1 MAASGVMMGQG
12 IRNASPRARDRSLLA
27 PSCCNLMRSAG
38 AGKRQ
43 RDRDPSH
50 VPGMSLQIEHL
61 SLTYANGVHA
71 LRDVSLAVPPGL
83 FGLLGPNG
91 AGKSTLMRTLATL
104 QRPDRGR
111 IHFGDIDV
119 LAEPAA
125 LRARLGYLPQDF
137 GLYPS
142 LTAAEILEHFAV
154 LKGLRD
160 PADRRDR
167 MAVLLERVNLGDVR
181 HRRVEGFSGGMRQRL
196 GVAIAL
202 IAEPQLLIV
211 DEPTA
216 GLDPTE
222 RHRLLDLLAGV
233 ADDVVV
239 LLSTH
244 LVADVAAVCG
254 RLAILAGGRVV
265 CEGTPEALVA
275 GLRGRLWQARLTREH
290 AERWRGEPAVIST
303 RLAPGAMVLHA
314 TGQTPPAE
322 AFRAVE
328 PDLEDVLFDV
338 LARTRDTAP
347 SA

>member
-1 MAASGVMMGQG
+1 
-12 IRNASPRARDRSLLA
+12 
-27 PSCCNLMRSAG
+27 
-38 AGKRQ
+38 
-43 RDRDPSH
+43 
-50 VPGMSLQIEHL
+50 MSLQIENL
-61 SLTYANGVHA
+61 AITYANGVHA
-71 LRDVSLAVPPGL
+71 LRDVTLSVPPGL

-111 IHFGDIDV
+111 IRFGDLDV
-119 LAEPAA
+119 LANPAA

-142 LTAAEILEHFAV
+142 LTALDILEHFAV
-154 LKGLRD
+154 LKGVLE
-160 PADRRDR
+160 PQERRAR
-167 MAVLLERVNLGDVR
+167 VTALLERVNLLDVR

-216 GLDPTE
+216 GLDPAE

-244 LVADVAAVCG
+244 LVADVAAVCQ
-254 RLAILAGGRVV
+254 RVAILVRGRVV
-265 CEGTPEALVA
+265 RDGTPDELVRD
-275 GLRGRLWQARLTREH
+275 LRGRLWQARLSRED
-290 AERWRGEPAVIST
+290 AERWRDDPAVIST
-303 RLAPGAMVLHA
+303 RLAPGALVLHA
-314 TGQTPPAE
+314 TAPAPPTE
-322 AFRAVE
+322 AFKTVE
-328 PDLEDVLFDV
+328 PDLEDVFFDAV
-338 LARTRDTAP
+338 AQDRAAVT
-347 SA
+347 SAQIPRRNT

>member
-1 MAASGVMMGQG
+1 
-12 IRNASPRARDRSLLA
+12 
-27 PSCCNLMRSAG
+27 
-38 AGKRQ
+38 
-43 RDRDPSH
+43 
-50 VPGMSLQIEHL
+50 MSLQIDQL
-61 SLTYANGVHA
+61 SITYANGVQA
-71 LRDVSLAVPPGL
+71 LHDVTLTVPPGL

-104 QRPDRGR
+104 QRPDRGHIR
-111 IHFGDIDV
+111 FGDLDV
-119 LAEPAA
+119 LADPAA

-142 LTAAEILEHFAV
+142 LSALDILDHFAV

-160 PADRRDR
+160 PSDRRDR
-167 MAVLLERVNLGDVR
+167 VLALLERVNLADVR

-216 GLDPTE
+216 GLDPAE

-244 LVADVAAVCG
+244 LVADVAAVCQ
-254 RLAILAGGRVV
+254 RVAVLVGGRVV
-265 CEGTPEALVA
+265 RDGTPESLTHA
-275 GLRGRLWQARLTREH
+275 LRGRLWQARLAREDAGRWREH
-290 AERWRGEPAVIST
+290 SSIIST
-303 RLAPGAMVLHA
+303 RLAPGALVLHA
-314 TGQTPPAE
+314 AADQAPDPS
-322 AFRAVE
+322 FRSVA
-328 PDLEDVLFDV
+328 PDLEDVLFEAM
-338 LARTRDTAP
+338 ARERMARD
-347 SA
+347 SAQIPRDPT

>member
-1 MAASGVMMGQG
+1 
-12 IRNASPRARDRSLLA
+12 
-27 PSCCNLMRSAG
+27 
-38 AGKRQ
+38 
-43 RDRDPSH
+43 
-50 VPGMSLQIEHL
+50 MSLQIDNL
-61 SLTYANGVHA
+61 SLTYANGVQA
-71 LRDVSLAVPPGL
+71 LHDVHLTVPPGL

-111 IHFGDIDV
+111 IRFGEIDV
-119 LAEPAA
+119 LADPAA
-125 LRARLGYLPQDF
+125 LRAQLGYLPQDF

-142 LTAAEILEHFAV
+142 LTAVEILEHFAV
-154 LKGLRD
+154 LKGLLD
-160 PADRRDR
+160 PADRQQRV
-167 MAVLLERVNLGDVR
+167 AALLERVNLAEVR

-202 IAEPQLLIV
+202 IAEPKLLIV

-216 GLDPTE
+216 GLDPAE

-254 RLAILAGGRVV
+254 RLAILVGGRVV
-265 CEGTPEALVA
+265 REGTPDELVA
-275 GLRGRLWQARLTREH
+275 GLRGRLWQARLSREH
-290 AERWRGEPAVIST
+290 AERWREARSVIST

-314 TGQTPPAE
+314 TGATPPA
-322 AFRAVE
+322 ASFHAVE
-328 PDLEDVLFDV
+328 PDLEDAFFDAM
-338 LARTRDTAP
+338 ARARDATP
-347 SA
+347 SAQILRANT